1 MQQPIKIGVAGAGA
15 MGTGIAQVAA
25 TAGHP
30 VVIYDPYETSLG
42 RSKGI
47 LDGDFAKLVSKG
59 KLDQSKA
66 TSIRNAIS
74 HTSNL
79 DDLKGCGMVIE
90 AAVEMMEVKK
100 KLFADLESVVDDD
113 CILATN
119 TSSLSVI
126 AIAAVCSHRSRV
138 VGIHFFNPAAIMPL
152 VEIIPAFTTA
162 ESVYQNSKALID
174 SWGKTT
180 VKAKDTPGFIVNRI
194 ARPFY
199 GEAIKIYEEGIA
211 SFADIDHAMR
221 SIGGFRMGPFEL
233 MDMIGNDI
241 NFSVTETVWRQM
253 FYDARYRPSITQ
265 QRLSE
270 AGLFGRKSGRGYY
283 DYAEGATKPEPTAD
297 DRKLQY
303 IFNRILCMLIN
314 EAVDALYLG
323 IASRDDIETA
333 MTKGVNYPKGLLRWC
348 DELGAAHVL
357 DTISRMHADY
367 LDDRYRPSLL
377 LKKSAAEHSR
387 FF

>member
-42 RSKGI
+42 RSKSI

-66 TSIRNAIS
+66 TSIRNAIT

-79 DDLKGCGMVIE
+79 DDLKGCGIVIE

-126 AIAAVCSHRSRV
+126 AIAAACMHRSRV

-199 GEAIKIYEEGIA
+199 GEAIKIYEE
-211 SFADIDHAMR
+211 
-221 SIGGFRMGPFEL
+221 
-233 MDMIGNDI
+233 
-241 NFSVTETVWRQM
+241 
-253 FYDARYRPSITQ
+253 
-265 QRLSE
+265 
-270 AGLFGRKSGRGYY
+270 
-283 DYAEGATKPEPTAD
+283 
-297 DRKLQY
+297 
-303 IFNRILCMLIN
+303 
-314 EAVDALYLG
+314 
-323 IASRDDIETA
+323 
-333 MTKGVNYPKGLLRWC
+333 
-348 DELGAAHVL
+348 
-357 DTISRMHADY
+357 
-367 LDDRYRPSLL
+367 
-377 LKKSAAEHSR
+377 
-387 FF
+387 